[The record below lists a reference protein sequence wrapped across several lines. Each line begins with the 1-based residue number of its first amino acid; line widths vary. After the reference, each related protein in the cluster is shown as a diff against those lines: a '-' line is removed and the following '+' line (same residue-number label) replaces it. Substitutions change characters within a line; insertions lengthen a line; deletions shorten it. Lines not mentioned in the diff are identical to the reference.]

1 MTRRSLA
8 DRVEGDGDPVVIAEI
23 GVNHDGSVTTAHELV
38 DVAAHAGAD
47 VVKFQTFTPEL
58 LASAGAR
65 TAAYQ
70 RRATGDDSQQRMIR
84 ALALPEGAWPELV
97 DHCREVGV
105 EFASTAFDRPSL
117 DLIVEVGVSF
127 LKVGSGE
134 ITNLPFLREI
144 AEMGLPTIISTGM
157 SNLPEVEAAM
167 AATAAAPHV
176 SLLHCVSSY
185 PAPDEDLNI
194 RAIGTLRERFGV
206 PVGWSDHTVGVVSA
220 MLAVAVGARIL
231 EKHITLDTARSGP
244 DHAASAD
251 PTMFGSYVA
260 AVRRTQRML
269 GDGVKLPRD
278 AERDVMR
285 VARRAWHAA
294 RDLAAGATLR
304 PDDLVA
310 LRPADGIP
318 PSEDLIGCRLVSNVA
333 AGTPIRWHDLA

>member
-1 MTRRSLA
+1 MTRPDIA
-8 DRVEGDGDPVVIAEI
+8 DRVQGDEDPLVIAEI
-23 GVNHDGSVTTAHELV
+23 GVNHDGNVDAAHELV
-38 DVAAHAGAD
+38 DVAARAGAD

-70 RRATGDDSQQRMIR
+70 RRSTGEDSQQRMVR
-84 ALALPEGAWPELV
+84 ALALPEGAWRELV

-117 DLIVEVGVSF
+117 DLIVDLGVPF

-134 ITNLPFLREI
+134 MTNLPFLREI
-144 AEMGLPTIISTGM
+144 AERGLPMVVSTGM
-157 SNLPEVEAAM
+157 STLAEVEAAM
-167 AATAAAPHV
+167 AAAAAAPQIC
-176 SLLHCVSSY
+176 LLHCVSSY
-185 PAPDEDLNI
+185 PAPDEDVNL
-194 RAIGTLRERFGV
+194 RAIGTLHEHFGV
-206 PVGWSDHTVGVVSA
+206 PVGWSDHTVGNLSA

-231 EKHITLDTARSGP
+231 EKHITLDTTLPGP

-251 PTMFGSYVA
+251 PAMFESYVA
-260 AVRRTQRML
+260 DVRRVQTML
-269 GDGVKLPRD
+269 GDGVKRPRD

-294 RDLAAGATLR
+294 RDLRLGATLR
-304 PDDLVA
+304 REDLVA

-318 PSEDLIGCRLVSNVA
+318 PAEDLVGRTLAADVA
-333 AGTPIRWHDLA
+333 AGAPIRWRDVG